1 MKFLIGVVCVSA
13 LLAAGGVQARGE
25 SGQVRLCRDA
35 NTPVGP
41 DARGTLVLDGVVRF
55 TTARTLKEER
65 EKRDEMQV
73 VTEII
78 DPIRPGPQCWVQD
91 AWVAENLSNEPLPK
105 AGMTWRAYAFVD
117 YDRLVDVPPK
127 VIGNLGRVTRV
138 GFTPNRGWD
147 NGRVAFSVTA
157 LEDFKPMPRVTMAPV
172 AVGKP

>member
-13 LLAAGGVQARGE
+13 LVAAGGVQARGE

-41 DARGTLVLDGVVRF
+41 DARGTLVLDGLIRF
-55 TTARTLKEER
+55 TTARTPKEER
-65 EKRDEMQV
+65 EQRDEMQV

-127 VIGNLGRVTRV
+127 LIGHQGRVTRV
-138 GFTPNRGWD
+138 GFTSNRGWD
-147 NGRVAFSVTA
+147 NGRVVFSVTA

>member
-1 MKFLIGVVCVSA
+1 MKFLMGVLCVSA
-13 LLAAGGVQARGE
+13 LCLAGGAHARGE
-25 SGQVRLCRDA
+25 AGQVRLCRDA

-41 DARGTLVLDGVVRF
+41 YARGTLVIDGLIRF
-55 TTARTLKEER
+55 TTARTPKEER
-65 EKRDEMQV
+65 ENHDELLV
-73 VTEII
+73 VTEIT

-91 AWVAENLSNEPLPK
+91 AWVAENLANEPLPK

-127 VIGNLGRVTRV
+127 VIGNTGRVTGV

-147 NGRVAFSVTA
+147 NGRVMFTATA
-157 LEDFKPMPRVTMAPV
+157 LEDFKPMPRVTMTPV

>member
-13 LLAAGGVQARGE
+13 LVAAGGVQARGE

-41 DARGTLVLDGVVRF
+41 DARGTLVLDGVIRF

-147 NGRVAFSVTA
+147 NGRVGFSVTA

>member
-1 MKFLIGVVCVSA
+1 MKFLMAVVCASA

-41 DARGTLVLDGVVRF
+41 DARGTLVLDGVIRF
-55 TTARTLKEER
+55 TTARTPKEER

-127 VIGNLGRVTRV
+127 VIGHLSRVTRV
-138 GFTPNRGWD
+138 GFMPNRGWD
-147 NGRVAFSVTA
+147 NGRVVFSVTA

>member
-1 MKFLIGVVCVSA
+1 MKFLMAVVCASA

-41 DARGTLVLDGVVRF
+41 DARGTLVLDGVIRF
-55 TTARTLKEER
+55 TTARTPKEER

-127 VIGNLGRVTRV
+127 VIGHLSRVTRV

-147 NGRVAFSVTA
+147 NGRVVFSVTA

>member
-35 NTPVGP
+35 NTPAGP
-41 DARGTLVLDGVVRF
+41 DARGTLVLDGVIRF

-91 AWVAENLSNEPLPK
+91 AWVAENLLNEPLPK

-127 VIGNLGRVTRV
+127 VIGSLGRVTRV
-138 GFTPNRGWD
+138 GFTSNRGWD

-157 LEDFKPMPRVTMAPV
+157 LEDFKVMPRVTMAPV